1 MNIRMSGLAIAVLA
15 LSTTAAFAEVDLTPE
30 VKAKIEDMLKAQ
42 GYEVRK
48 IKVEDGM
55 YEAYVVKGDEKAE
68 LYLNEKLEIVKN
80 AEEGDGDN
88 D

>member
-42 GYEVRK
+42 GYEVGK

-55 YEAYVVKGDEKAE
+55 YEAYVKKGDEKAE
-68 LYLNEKLEIVKN
+68 IYLNDKLEVVKN
-80 AEEGDGDN
+80 AVEGDGD
-88 D
+88 

>member
-1 MNIRMSGLAIAVLA
+1 MSGLAIAVLA
-15 LSTTAAFAEVDLTPE
+15 LSTAAAFAEVDLTPE
-30 VKAKIEDMLKAQ
+30 VKTKIEDMLKAQ

-55 YEAYVVKGDEKAE
+55 YEAYVKKGDEKAE

-80 AEEGDGDN
+80 AEEGEEDGD
-88 D
+88 DD

>member
-1 MNIRMSGLAIAVLA
+1 MNIRMSGFAIAVLA

-30 VKAKIEDMLKAQ
+30 VKTKIEDMLKAQ

-55 YEAYVVKGDEKAE
+55 YEAYVKKGDEKAE
-68 LYLNEKLEIVKN
+68 IYLNDKLEIVKN
-80 AEEGDGDN
+80 AEEGDGD
-88 D
+88 